1 MKPGLLLI
9 SMLLVVC
16 PLQAQ
21 GPDKVMACHVRN
33 VSFTEFCEVVL
44 CETGVKIFYREDWI
58 KELRITLDEDSI
70 TARSALRTA
79 LEGTDLRVSAWHND
93 LVIIPGVRLYTAL
106 PGYEPAVITSEI
118 DVRKQQA
125 VTESEKRYITG
136 RKPGVTRTVT
146 IGRAGTFYGRSKARV
161 LGRILDEETGEPMS
175 FVAVYIAEIKSGTV
189 TDASGFFNLTL
200 APGSYNIS
208 AEYLGYEKGKYLFEI
223 YSDGSITLR
232 MNKAAVELNEVVVS
246 SERHSGIRAKDPGF
260 DQVSMKS
267 IKTLPVMMGE
277 RDILKVS
284 TTLPGI
290 VSVGEGSAGLNVRG
304 SSSDQNAFYINRI
317 PIYNTFHLF
326 GFFPAFNPDI
336 IKDLSIY
343 KGYIPAQY
351 GGRLASVF
359 NITTRQGNRK
369 RFTAHGGISPV
380 TANLVLEGPV
390 KKDTSSFLLSAR
402 SSYSDWILSR
412 IKDPTISS
420 SSANFNDFSGGIN
433 WDIQKT
439 QLSLFLYRSYDRFSL
454 SDINSYDYSNTG
466 ASVIAGHTFSNS
478 LRGEFAITGSQ
489 YDFSTVDKEE
499 ISSAYQHA
507 YKMDHLETRADFRML
522 LNEKNTLEY
531 GAGIVFYKL
540 DRGTVFPY
548 GDKSLRSEVD
558 LGVERGVESSLFV
571 SDSYDI
577 TDRINLVLGVR
588 YTLFNP
594 VGPDTAYKYTKG
606 APRDTRYIEDTLI
619 YGKNEVIRWYHE
631 PEIRAAINIK
641 TDKEGS
647 IKLAFNQIHQNLF
660 MLNTITTVAPN
671 TQWKMAD
678 YHLLPLRSN
687 QVSVGLFRTLPKS
700 GLELSAEVYYKRTYN
715 YSEFKDGADFL
726 TNTAVESSVLQGDQ
740 KAYGLELYA
749 KRSRRKLEGW
759 VSYTYSRSLVQ
770 VNGDNSWYRINNGEA
785 YPANFDVPHSFN
797 AVLNYYV
804 TRRVFFS
811 SIVTYQTGKPI
822 TYPESTFY
830 VDHAPYLD
838 YSERNAYRIP
848 DYFRTDFS
856 LTFEG
861 DLRRNKFLHNS
872 FILSLY
878 NATGRNNPY
887 SVYFKS
893 ENGRIN
899 SYQYSVIGVPIFTA
913 TWLFK
918 LGNYVSD

>member
-9 SMLLVVC
+9 LMLLFVS

-21 GPDKVMACHVRN
+21 GPDKVMSCHVRN
-33 VSFTEFCEVVL
+33 VPFTEFCEVVL
-44 CETGVKIFYREDWI
+44 RETGVRIFYREDWI
-58 KELRITLDEDSI
+58 NKLNVTLDADSI
-70 TARSALRTA
+70 TARAALRTV
-79 LEGTDLRVSAWHND
+79 LEGTDMRVSAWNGD
-93 LVIIPGVRLYTAL
+93 LVIIPGARLLAEL
-106 PGYEPAVITSEI
+106 PAYEPAVKPAGGEGRQEKAI
-118 DVRKQQA
+118 
-125 VTESEKRYITG
+125 TESEQRYITG
-136 RKPGVTRTVT
+136 RKPGVTQTIT
-146 IGRAGTFYGRSKARV
+146 IGRSGTFPGKSKARV
-161 LGRILDEETGEPMS
+161 LGRVLDDETGEPIS
-175 FVAVYIAEIKSGTV
+175 FVAVYVAEIKSGAI
-189 TDASGFFNLTL
+189 TDANGFFNLTL
-200 APGSYNIS
+200 TPGKYNVS
-208 AEYLGYEKGKYLFEI
+208 VEYLGYEKDKYLFDI
-223 YSDGSITLR
+223 YSDGSIILK

-246 SERHSGIRAKDPGF
+246 SERHSSIRAKDPGF

-343 KGYIPAQY
+343 KGFIPAQY

-369 RFTAHGGISPV
+369 RFTAHGGLSPV
-380 TANLVLEGPV
+380 TANIVLEGPV
-390 KKDTSSFLLSAR
+390 KKDTSSYLFSAR
-402 SSYSDWILSR
+402 SSYSDWILTR
-412 IKDPTISS
+412 IKDPLISE
-420 SSANFNDFSGGIN
+420 SSANFNDFSGGMN

-439 QLSLFLYRSYDRFSL
+439 QLSLFLYHSYDRFSL
-454 SDINSYDYSNTG
+454 SDINSYDYANTG
-466 ASVIAGHTFSNS
+466 ASIIAGHTFSNS

-489 YDFSTVDKEE
+489 YDFSTVDMEE

-507 YKMDHLETRADFRML
+507 YKMDHLETRADFRQI

-531 GAGIVFYKL
+531 GADIVFYKL
-540 DRGTVFPY
+540 DRGNVLPY
-548 GDKSLRSEVD
+548 GDRSLRSAVA
-558 LGVERGVESSLFV
+558 LGTERGVESSLFV
-571 SDSYDI
+571 SDSYNL
-577 TDRINLVLGVR
+577 TQRINFVLGVR
-588 YTLFNP
+588 YMLFTP
-594 VGPDTAYKYTKG
+594 VGPDTTYKYTDG

-619 YGKNEVIRWYHE
+619 FGKNEVICWYHE
-631 PEIRAAINIK
+631 PEIRAAINFQ
-641 TDKEGS
+641 TDKDGS
-647 IKLAFNQIHQNLF
+647 IKLAFNQMHQNLF

-678 YHLLPLRSN
+678 YHLLPSRSN
-687 QVSVGLFRTLPKS
+687 LVSAGFFRTLPKN
-700 GLELSAEVYYKRTYN
+700 GLEFSAEVYYKRIYN

-726 TNTAVESSVLQGDQ
+726 KNAEVESSVLQGDQ

-749 KRSRRKLEGW
+749 RRSRRKLEGW
-759 VSYTYSRSLVQ
+759 VSYTYSRSFVQ
-770 VNGDNSWYRINNGEA
+770 VNGDNSWYRINNGET

-797 AVLNYYV
+797 AVLNYYI
-804 TRRVFFS
+804 TRRIFFS
-811 SIVTYQTGKPI
+811 SILTYQTGKPI
-822 TYPESTFY
+822 TYPESIYYADDT
-830 VDHAPYLD
+830 PYLD
-838 YSERNAYRIP
+838 YSKRNAYRIS
-848 DYFRTDFS
+848 DYFRADFS

-878 NATGRNNPY
+878 NATGRDNPY
-887 SVYFKS
+887 SVYFKT
-893 ENGRIN
+893 ENGKIN